1 MIRLKQ
7 LLKEETFTATNKQSG
22 KTSVFK
28 SKDSRD
34 AAIKAGTHDAMKDK
48 GQPSAP
54 KVAGSDMFGGDYAKD
69 RGGETSKDNTDW
81 MDDLDSIDI
90 SDIKGKADPSA
101 DSWTHNDVFGATFK
115 DPKTGKPISVG
126 DAYEREDNS
135 PAYQKAFAYLSQF
148 DPDGEAIMGTQAYN
162 NLQKNVSTKSEPKSD
177 MGVDKVV
184 YNKRTKTVGIVRMGD
199 ERGETKT
206 DADGNVNT
214 DELEPYNPTK
224 YPHQKD
230 AQVAPS
236 TTKEIDSRGLW
247 KPFSS
252 SSNNLKTKDGDDLK
266 TAIGDS
272 ITKRSKNADFDKSGP
287 YTILVRTG
295 QYNDKIV
302 ANSKRIDNIDDL
314 TQSYDKMR
322 NKYDRKGT
330 TFIEDGWGRTVFS
343 ESAVKESSSKLTKL
357 MENDPCWKGYKQ
369 VGMKDKNGREVPNCV
384 PEGFVNE
391 LGGISSIHK
400 LYLAV
405 SENHRK
411 LKADQ
416 LAMAKKYN
424 NETDPAKKAKLMDM
438 LKKGTE
444 KLRTVADNLSG
455 VEERYIMSIDKD
467 AELDLNP
474 F

>member
-1 MIRLKQ
+1 MIRLNQ
-7 LLKEETFTATNKQSG
+7 LLKEETFTATNKSTG

-34 AAIKAGTHDAMKDK
+34 AAIKAGTHDAIKDK
-48 GQPSAP
+48 EQPSAP
-54 KVAGSDMFGGDYAKD
+54 KAAGNSMFGGDYAKD
-69 RGGETSKDNTDW
+69 RGGEAP
-81 MDDLDSIDI
+81 
-90 SDIKGKADPSA
+90 KA
-101 DSWTHNDVFGATFK
+101 
-115 DPKTGKPISVG
+115 
-126 DAYEREDNS
+126 
-135 PAYQKAFAYLSQF
+135 
-148 DPDGEAIMGTQAYN
+148 
-162 NLQKNVSTKSEPKSD
+162 EPKSD
-177 MGVDKVV
+177 MGVDSVV
-184 YNKRTKTVGIVRMGD
+184 YNKRTKTVGIVRMAD

-214 DELEPYNPTK
+214 DELEPYNPMK

-236 TTKEIDSRGLW
+236 TTKEIDTRGLW

-343 ESAVKESSSKLTKL
+343 ESVVKESSSKLTNLLK
-357 MENDPCWKGYKQ
+357 
-369 VGMKDKNGREVPNCV
+369 
-384 PEGFVNE
+384 EGLGPDNAMVAAITDALKKE
-391 LGGISSIHK
+391 LGVDNVKVKKYSQGRARQGYDFYPDGTKGGLYIDEAYDGTWNIYTTKANGFPNHNHWEISTFPNDIEDK
-400 LYLAV
+400 QTALKAALAV
-405 SENHRK
+405 I
-411 LKADQ
+411 
-416 LAMAKKYN
+416 KKF
-424 NETDPAKKAKLMDM
+424 KK
-438 LKKGTE
+438 
-444 KLRTVADNLSG
+444 
-455 VEERYIMSIDKD
+455 
-467 AELDLNP
+467 DLQ
-474 F
+474 